1 MTFSEEI
8 KSKRQELGMTQKQ
21 FAQML
26 HVSLSTVQNLETYDG
41 GYRETYPTFN
51 TVNKLR
57 RKGIIEY
64 TYVETKQTIDRDR
77 KFRNRNARL
86 KKNNPENK

>member
-8 KSKRQELGMTQKQ
+8 RAKRLELGMTQKQ

-41 GYRETYPTFN
+41 GYHDSYPTFR

-57 RKGIIEY
+57 KKGIIEY

-86 KKNNPENK
+86 KKNNPNNN

>member
-8 KSKRQELGMTQKQ
+8 KSKRLELGMTQKQ

-41 GYRETYPTFN
+41 GFRETYPTFR

-57 RKGIIEY
+57 KKGIIEY

-86 KKNNPENK
+86 KKNNPNNN